1 MAGLSPP
8 GSPGTGSE
16 TSPDRDRAQIIL
28 VTAFALAVAFVA
40 LSVVINGAIFTQ
52 NLATRGDTAGGGDA
66 LQQRQQAEQ
75 MVGDLLE
82 HANANYSDDR
92 SKIETEFSAAVRD
105 LSNASAYQQSVA
117 GRAVDYAYV
126 GETDGK
132 RVFQDTAG
140 DFTNTSGTGNW
151 TVAESVDNARQF
163 DIYVSDTDE
172 LDDPDDD
179 PFTVNLTDTSSD
191 DTWRLA
197 LAEESSTLNLTVTY
211 TDGPDSFST
220 TCTAPE
226 PSSEDLK
233 INVTAGLFAGE
244 PCDALVFARNVSGGT
259 DGFET
264 YDIQF
269 DNSGDIRGTYSLTV
283 DTTSDIGDA
292 PTQEN
297 VLYSATVEYTY
308 RTANLVYETDIR
320 VAPGEPDD

>member
-1 MAGLSPP
+1 VAGL
-8 GSPGTGSE
+8 
-16 TSPDRDRAQIIL
+16 TSPDGPDTSGETRASRDRAQIIL
-28 VTAFALAVAFVA
+28 VTAFSLAVAFVA

-75 MVGDLLE
+75 MVGNLLE
-82 HANANYSDDR
+82 EENAGSSPDALAL
-92 SKIETEFSAAVRD
+92 EEAVRD
-105 LSNASAYQQSVA
+105 LSNASSYQQSVA
-117 GRAVDYAYV
+117 GRAVDYVYV
-126 GETDGK
+126 DETAGK
-132 RVFQDTAG
+132 RVFQATAG

-179 PFTVNLTDTSSD
+179 PFTVNLTDTLSD

-226 PSSEDLK
+226 PSSEDLT

-259 DGFET
+259 DGLGT

-269 DNSGDIRGTYSLTV
+269 DNSGDIRGTYSITV
-283 DTTSDIGDA
+283 DTTSDIGDV
-292 PTQEN
+292 PGQKS
-297 VLYSATVEYTY
+297 VLYSTTVEYTY